1 MNPAQAETCE
11 PSLLKET
18 AQAAKEL
25 GVGIHIH
32 AGGNLREFNRI
43 LYHYRKPVVEYLAD
57 AGILGPKTVLGH
69 LVVVAGHSLVD
80 YPKGKE
86 IESVAESGTSVGHC
100 AHKYAKM
107 AQVLE
112 SFDRYVES
120 GINVGLGTD
129 TYPFRYHLG
138 NALRLSLFEN
148 RGSEVQWCES
158 CCGFQCGYGMGGEGP
173 GEG

>member
-1 MNPAQAETCE
+1 M
-11 PSLLKET
+11 KET

-100 AHKYAKM
+100 AYKYAKM

-129 TYPFRYHLG
+129 TYPLDIISEMRY
-138 NALRLSLFEN
+138 ASLFSRIVDRKFSGARAAAVFN
-148 RGSEVQWCES
+148 AATV
-158 CCGFQCGYGMGGEGP
+158 
-173 GEG
+173 

>member
-1 MNPAQAETCE
+1 LNPAQAETCE

-112 SFDRYVES
+112 SFDRYVKS

-129 TYPFRYHLG
+129 TYPLDIISEMRY
-138 NALRLSLFEN
+138 ASLFSRIVDRKFSGARAAAVFN
-148 RGSEVQWCES
+148 AATV
-158 CCGFQCGYGMGGEGP
+158 
-173 GEG
+173 